1 MFFLRSWYDR
11 FKTPLEEKLISEN
24 KNLKKKYKVLIRDL
38 EEINKGLTELKSQ
51 DEDIYRV
58 VLCTEPAKEQ
68 KKSLEKKKYNE
79 SELALVVNKVSELKK
94 KIEDQKQS
102 YAHITSLANK
112 RLDYFNSIPAIQPI
126 SNKNLKRIG
135 DCYGMRKCHPVHLI
149 PKMHYGIDYVASHG
163 TQVYATGA
171 GTIKTA
177 KFVPGYGNMIEV
189 QHSKD
194 VVTRYC
200 HLSAFN
206 AKVGDKV
213 IRGQCIGYVG
223 QTGTATGPHLHYEI
237 IKNYKQVDPTS
248 YFFAE
253 ISPSQYEEILELASK
268 RMGQYKI

>member
-1 MFFLRSWYDR
+1 
-11 FKTPLEEKLISEN
+11 
-24 KNLKKKYKVLIRDL
+24 
-38 EEINKGLTELKSQ
+38 
-51 DEDIYRV
+51 
-58 VLCTEPAKEQ
+58 
-68 KKSLEKKKYNE
+68 
-79 SELALVVNKVSELKK
+79 
-94 KIEDQKQS
+94 
-102 YAHITSLANK
+102 
-112 RLDYFNSIPAIQPI
+112 
-126 SNKNLKRIG
+126 
-135 DCYGMRKCHPVHLI
+135 MRKCHPVHLI